1 MGVWGMPAA
10 GMGHG
15 AGGGLQLRLV
25 TRRAHHDRHPPSGGG
40 ATIRARPGPRASC
53 LAATTCGVV
62 AGARLRA
69 LARLTEIAETCE
81 LGLEVQVEIAGRAV
95 AVLGE
100 LETHHAFL
108 AVLAV
113 LLPEEHHEIRVGLE
127 RAALSQI

>member
-25 TRRAHHDRHPPSGGG
+25 TRRAHHDRHAPSGGG

-53 LAATTCGVV
+53 LAATTRGVA

-69 LARLTEIAETCE
+69 LARLTALAVTWQLSQER
-81 LGLEVQVEIAGRAV
+81 QVEIPCHERALLV
-95 AVLGE
+95 GLQS
-100 LETHHAFL
+100 LHAFL
-108 AVLAV
+108 VGHPV
-113 LLPEEHHEIRVGLE
+113 LL
-127 RAALSQI
+127 